1 MAHGEFEEHRERV
14 EGGAEARSGAEEV
27 GRASQADPG
36 GARAHRISSSS
47 GESWPR
53 SVISPSHSIF
63 FFRVFNLYSY
73 SYLVAGIRRGWN
85 FCTIRDCR
93 LGNLRIPKDSRRSNS
108 YQNPMQRMQQAPL
121 LLHLLLRCVVFF
133 HILIMDKA
141 FVLC

>member
-53 SVISPSHSIF
+53 SVISPFPFNSIRNFQF
-63 FFRVFNLYSY
+63 F
-73 SYLVAGIRRGWN
+73 
-85 FCTIRDCR
+85 
-93 LGNLRIPKDSRRSNS
+93 LGFSIW
-108 YQNPMQRMQQAPL
+108 
-121 LLHLLLRCVVFF
+121 
-133 HILIMDKA
+133 ILIPI
-141 FVLC
+141 